1 MNTNKHHPV
10 IEPGTTVAGITLQAP
25 MNAKRIRVLTR
36 RRCGLFVDDDGRDEL
51 AGIESAFYCLSLTSD
66 DLTSIFGWNQE
77 EWDKAVDD
85 FAMNLPDNAV
95 EEFTALFG
103 EESKMM
109 REVSVEA
116 DDSEGDTGD
125 AGKTERQETLGRSLA
140 GSQASSPQP
149 LRAVSDTPK
158 QNQSLS
164 SASCNTSTLS
174 AMPTASG
181 FVGRVAD
188 PRTATD

>member
-36 RRCGLFVDDDGRDEL
+36 RRCGLFVDDEGRDEL

-66 DLTSIFGWNQE
+66 DLTSIFGWSQE

-116 DDSEGDTGD
+116 DDDEGD

-140 GSQASSPQP
+140 GSQASSRQP

-158 QNQSLS
+158 PNQSLS
-164 SASCNTSTLS
+164 SVSCSTSTLS

-181 FVGRVAD
+181 FAGRVAD